1 MQTRRCKQIGI
12 LLKNELGRIIQTKL
26 NDPLIGFVTITDI
39 EVSKD
44 LKHAKVFVSVLGD
57 EENEQNAIKGLDRA
71 RAFIQNELSEA
82 VRLRYIPIL
91 SFTLDT
97 TWKTGARVD
106 ELLHQIEQNHPQQ
119 EKKE

>member
-12 LLKNELGRIIQTKL
+12 LLKNEVGRIIQTKL
-26 NDPLIGFVTITDI
+26 NDPLVGFVTITDI

-44 LKHAKVFVSVLGD
+44 LKQAKVFVSVLGN

-71 RAFIQNELSEA
+71 RAFIQNELSQV

-91 SFTLDT
+91 RFMLDT

-106 ELLHQIEQNHPQQ
+106 ELLHQIENDHPHEN
-119 EKKE
+119 EKE